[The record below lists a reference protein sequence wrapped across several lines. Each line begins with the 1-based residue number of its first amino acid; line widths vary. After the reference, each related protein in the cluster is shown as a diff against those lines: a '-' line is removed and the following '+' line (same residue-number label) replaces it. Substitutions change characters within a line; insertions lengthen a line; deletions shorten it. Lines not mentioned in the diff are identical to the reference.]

1 MSTRVVDAAVH
12 GSLVAS
18 HHPRQGKASPRQ
30 PRGPAGTERRS
41 GRMHETYNR
50 GMAHSAESRRI
61 RRELDKELSAAGQRS
76 GQTLVWS
83 AAEKAILNRISD
95 TVDHIAD
102 LTIDYRDAADA
113 KTRVK
118 ISTELRLLDAS
129 LVRLLKQIKTDV
141 PSAESRITVKNR
153 AAARARWDKA
163 SAYQ

>member
-1 MSTRVVDAAVH
+1 
-12 GSLVAS
+12 
-18 HHPRQGKASPRQ
+18 
-30 PRGPAGTERRS
+30 
-41 GRMHETYNR
+41 
-50 GMAHSAESRRI
+50 MAHSAESRRI

-83 AAEKAILNRISD
+83 AAEKAILNRIQD

-102 LTIDYRDAADA
+102 LTIDYRDAPDA

-118 ISTELRLLDAS
+118 ISTELRLLDSS

-141 PSAESRITVKNR
+141 PAPAESRITVKNR